1 MKVTDD
7 RYLRDRSRLE
17 LALRLISHEARTQTV
32 RRWTGL
38 TDDRVRKLYRSY
50 IRPGSGIKRHRGK
63 SPQQIAY
70 FTRSGA
76 TGHEA
81 HALASVF
88 VLFGVIPSQPDAA
101 LARRLPSIPRG
112 KLLCDAYETYRRI
125 TPRPRIDFEHAVFL
139 VTALTTGEELQ
150 IQWCPQCT
158 ALNIIETVSLRE
170 PPCHSCGN
178 VISRQSLRQ
187 HRHG

>member
-7 RYLRDRSRLE
+7 RYLRDRLRLE

-50 IRPGSGIKRHRGK
+50 IRPGSGIRRHRGK
-63 SPQQIAY
+63 SPQQITY
-70 FTRSGA
+70 FTRAGA
-76 TGHEA
+76 IGHEA

-88 VLFGVIPSQPDAA
+88 VLFGVIPARPDAA

-125 TPRPRIDFEHAVFL
+125 TPRARIDFEHAVFL
-139 VTALTTGEELQ
+139 ATALVAGDELQ
-150 IQWCPQCT
+150 VQWCQQCT

-170 PPCHSCGN
+170 PPCHSCGT
-178 VISRQSLRQ
+178 IIKRQAV
-187 HRHG
+187 RHQRSS